1 MAIALPLNVFLRTL
15 ETLVEVEEDDL
26 LSESDSEL
34 GCCGCCCWSFLENSS
49 SRGSEAACDS
59 EAAAAAAA
67 RDPRRDDFE
76 LELDVRGG
84 GGVATVGDG
93 LLLDDNELDEDGL
106 LACFELAALEE
117 LDADRGTVDRLV
129 GVAGGEVELLELG
142 LLDDLSWGSLDK
154 VSFLNF
160 FRLNK
165 KNKSS

>member
-49 SRGSEAACDS
+49 SRGSEAARDS
-59 EAAAAAAA
+59 EAAAAAA
-67 RDPRRDDFE
+67 RDPGRDDFE
-76 LELDVRGG
+76 LELDGRGG

-129 GVAGGEVELLELG
+129 GVAGGELELLELG

-154 VSFLNF
+154 VSFLNS